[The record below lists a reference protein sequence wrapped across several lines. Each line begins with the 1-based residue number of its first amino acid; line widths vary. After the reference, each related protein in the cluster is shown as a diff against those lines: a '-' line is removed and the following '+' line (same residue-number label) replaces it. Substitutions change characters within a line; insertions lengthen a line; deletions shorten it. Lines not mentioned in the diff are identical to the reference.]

1 MFFGTTTA
9 WVEGYGQAHSWRM
22 HFEGAAVEYAAG
34 DQRGSL
40 QATMEQVFTFG
51 KNKDARLVLSRR
63 GSYEQAL
70 VAANLYF

>member
-1 MFFGTTTA
+1 M
-9 WVEGYGQAHSWRM
+9 Y
-22 HFEGAAVEYAAG
+22 FEGVAVDYAAA